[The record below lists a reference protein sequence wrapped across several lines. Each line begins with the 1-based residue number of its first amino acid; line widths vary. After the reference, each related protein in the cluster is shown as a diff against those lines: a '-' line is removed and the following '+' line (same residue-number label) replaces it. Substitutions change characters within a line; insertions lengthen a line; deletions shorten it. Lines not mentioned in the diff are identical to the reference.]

1 MTETSPWIDPSARYR
16 LRETSERNSANETP
30 GPMSSAAADA
40 DAPPELAP
48 PASPASPTSPASVEE
63 LLEELRPKIRRL
75 FANYRVPHI
84 DAEDLLQEALLATFL
99 NWSEIRCKQ
108 GWLLVTLR
116 HKCSVY
122 WREKRYGKVQA
133 VDAPTLEVLA
143 APLPAPQ
150 ERAEMIWDL
159 DRAVVSLDARH
170 RMLLR
175 LRYALGFSTFE
186 VAERLGYNV
195 TSVRK
200 LSCRSV
206 DRLQKTIDG
215 KRKTRKVKKKPAA
228 P

>member
-1 MTETSPWIDPSARYR
+1 MEPVTAHEDLPA
-16 LRETSERNSANETP
+16 
-30 GPMSSAAADA
+30 GPA
-40 DAPPELAP
+40 
-48 PASPASPTSPASVEE
+48 TIEE

-75 FANYRVPHI
+75 FANYRVPHT

-99 NWSEIRCKQ
+99 NWGEIRSKQ

-122 WREKRYGKVQA
+122 WREKRYGRVQA
-133 VDAPTLEVLA
+133 VDPPTLDLLA
-143 APLPAPQ
+143 TPLPPPQ
-150 ERAEMIWDL
+150 ERAEMHWDL
-159 DRAVVSLDARH
+159 DRAIGGLEARH

-175 LRYALGFSTFE
+175 LRYAFGFSTYE
-186 VAERLGYNV
+186 VADRLGYNV

-206 DRLQKTIDG
+206 DRLQKTIEG
-215 KRKTRKVKKKPAA
+215 KRKLRIRKKPSQ

>member
-1 MTETSPWIDPSARYR
+1 MDP
-16 LRETSERNSANETP
+16 
-30 GPMSSAAADA
+30 AAAD
-40 DAPPELAP
+40 DAPPAGPVSPAP
-48 PASPASPTSPASVEE
+48 SAGPASLEA

-75 FANYRVPHI
+75 FANYRVPHT

-99 NWSEIRCKQ
+99 NWGEIRCKQ

-122 WREKRYGKVQA
+122 WRAKRYGRVQA
-133 VDAPTLEVLA
+133 VDPPTLEVLA

-159 DRAVVSLDARH
+159 DRAVLSLDERH
-170 RMLLR
+170 RKLLR
-175 LRYALGFSTFE
+175 LRYAMGFSTVE
-186 VAERLGYNV
+186 VAQRLGYNV

-200 LSCRSV
+200 LACRSV

-215 KRKTRKVKKKPAA
+215 KRKRRKIKKKPAV